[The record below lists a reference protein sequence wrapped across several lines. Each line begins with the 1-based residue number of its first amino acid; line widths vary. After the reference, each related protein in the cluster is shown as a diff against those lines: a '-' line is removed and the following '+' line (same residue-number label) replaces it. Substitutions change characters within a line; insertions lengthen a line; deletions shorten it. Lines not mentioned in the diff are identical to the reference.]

1 MDRRR
6 FLTAAG
12 TAGLASLLGTGLSAA
27 GDAEYTREKY
37 FVESFDGVEIPAV
50 LFVPEG
56 GADATVLATHGWGGS
71 KSSVE
76 GYAPLLADNGYAL
89 VAFDQRGFGESTA
102 EVGLSGPKEVADV
115 SALID
120 FVADDD
126 RIADGPDGE
135 PQVGM
140 LGASYA
146 GGIQLN
152 AAAVDD
158 RIDALVPVI
167 PWHDL
172 SFSLVPNG
180 VPKLGWTSLLYAAGI
195 EASRGL
201 TSPDPENLQRGV
213 SPRLHE
219 LYAKATTQNRLPPEG
234 ESFLSVRSTVSK
246 ADRIDTPALV
256 VQGWPDTLFT
266 PNEGDRIVEDLRAD
280 GGDSR
285 LVLFNGGHT
294 LTETAAPEEQVAEI
308 ESMAIEWFDQ
318 HVRGDGESEIAPL
331 TYWDVQNGGFREADD
346 FPPSDATTVEATLAD
361 LEGKGRSVVAN
372 TVAPTSTSHF
382 SPENTD
388 AAPVSVATFDLAVG
402 DDIEVLGTPELS
414 LSVTPGGARTFLFGK
429 VYHVSGGEETLI
441 NNQVAP
447 VAIEG
452 TPGESQQVEFE
463 LVGFQREFSAGDTLR
478 VALASTDAGFSS
490 ARQGAAVAI
499 DHAGSTLSLP
509 VVGRSDDGK
518 DSGNGADVSVTREA
532 DASVLTG
539 GAHTRQE
546 LAVEGGPT
554 FLRDRVP
561 KGWIVA
567 AADRPYTRTAPPET
581 GENYIE
587 FTGRVEDGTPGYI
600 ARAPS
605 GVDETGIYTF
615 GPVEASDDGEEW
627 MVLEGTDTTVLLV
640 GADT

>member
-27 GDAEYTREKY
+27 QDAEYTREKQ

-56 GADATVLATHGWGGS
+56 GADATILATHGWGGS

-120 FVADDD
+120 FVAADD
-126 RIADGPDGE
+126 RIANGPGGD
-135 PQVGM
+135 PRIGM

-234 ESFLSVRSTVSK
+234 ESFLKVRSAVSK

-280 GGDSR
+280 GVDAR

-294 LTETAAPEEQVAEI
+294 FTETAAPEEQVAEI
-308 ESMAIEWFDQ
+308 ESMAVEWFDQ
-318 HVRGDGESEIAPL
+318 HVRGGESDIAPL
-331 TYWDVQNGGFREADD
+331 TYWDVQNGRFQEADD
-346 FPPSDATTVEATLAD
+346 FPPSNATIVEATLAE
-361 LEGKGRSVVAN
+361 LEGEGQSVVAN
-372 TVAPTSTSHF
+372 TAAPTSTSHF

-402 DDIEVLGTPELS
+402 DDIEVLGIPELS

-429 VYHVSGGEETLI
+429 VYHVSDGEATLI

-452 TPGESQQVEFE
+452 TPGETQQVEFE
-463 LVGFQREFSAGDTLR
+463 LVGFQRQFSAGDTLR

-509 VVGRSDDGK
+509 IVGARGGD
-518 DSGNGADVSVTREA
+518 GADLSVTRSR
-532 DASVLTG
+532 DSSVLTG

-554 FLRDRVP
+554 LLRDRVP

-581 GENYIE
+581 EENYIE
-587 FTGRVEDGTPGYI
+587 FTGRIEDGTPGYI

-605 GVDETGIYTF
+605 GVDETGLYTF
-615 GPVEASDDGEEW
+615 GPVEVSDGGEAW
-627 MVLEGTDTTVLLV
+627 TVLDGTDATVLLV
-640 GADT
+640 GADG

>member
-27 GDAEYTREKY
+27 QDAEYTREKQ

-56 GADATVLATHGWGGS
+56 GADATILATHGWGGS

-120 FVADDD
+120 FVAADD
-126 RIADGPDGE
+126 RIANGPGDD
-135 PQVGM
+135 PRIGM

-234 ESFLSVRSTVSK
+234 ESFLKVRSAVSK

-280 GGDSR
+280 GVDAR

-294 LTETAAPEEQVAEI
+294 FTETAAPEEQVAEI
-308 ESMAIEWFDQ
+308 ESMAVGWFDQ
-318 HVRGDGESEIAPL
+318 HVRGGESDIAPL
-331 TYWDVQNGGFREADD
+331 TYWDVQNGRFREADD
-346 FPPSDATTVEATLAD
+346 FPPSNATIVEATLAE
-361 LEGKGRSVVAN
+361 LEGEGQSVVAN
-372 TVAPTSTSHF
+372 TAAPTSTSHF

-402 DDIEVLGTPELS
+402 DDIEVLGIPELS

-429 VYHVSGGEETLI
+429 VYHVSDGEATLI

-452 TPGESQQVEFE
+452 TPGETQQVEFE
-463 LVGFQREFSAGDTLR
+463 LVGFQRQFSAGDTLR

-509 VVGRSDDGK
+509 IVGARGDDG
-518 DSGNGADVSVTREA
+518 ADLSVTRSR
-532 DASVLTG
+532 DSSVLTG

-554 FLRDRVP
+554 LLRDRVP

-581 GENYIE
+581 EENYIE
-587 FTGRVEDGTPGYI
+587 FTGRIEDGTPGYI

-605 GVDETGIYTF
+605 GADETGLYTF
-615 GPVEASDDGEEW
+615 GPVEVSDGGEAW
-627 MVLEGTDTTVLLV
+627 RVLDGTDATVLLV
-640 GADT
+640 GADG

>member
-1 MDRRR
+1 
-6 FLTAAG
+6 
-12 TAGLASLLGTGLSAA
+12 
-27 GDAEYTREKY
+27 
-37 FVESFDGVEIPAV
+37 
-50 LFVPEG
+50 
-56 GADATVLATHGWGGS
+56 
-71 KSSVE
+71 
-76 GYAPLLADNGYAL
+76 
-89 VAFDQRGFGESTA
+89 
-102 EVGLSGPKEVADV
+102 
-115 SALID
+115 
-120 FVADDD
+120 
-126 RIADGPDGE
+126 
-135 PQVGM
+135 
-140 LGASYA
+140 
-146 GGIQLN
+146 
-152 AAAVDD
+152 
-158 RIDALVPVI
+158 
-167 PWHDL
+167 
-172 SFSLVPNG
+172 
-180 VPKLGWTSLLYAAGI
+180 
-195 EASRGL
+195 
-201 TSPDPENLQRGV
+201 
-213 SPRLHE
+213 
-219 LYAKATTQNRLPPEG
+219 
-234 ESFLSVRSTVSK
+234 
-246 ADRIDTPALV
+246 RIDTPALV

-280 GGDSR
+280 GVDSR

-539 GAHTRQE
+539 GGPGAEGLDRRRRRPALHPDGAAGDRGE
-546 LAVEGGPT
+546 LHRVHRAGRGRDAGLHRPGAVGRR
-554 FLRDRVP
+554 RDGHLHV
-561 KGWIVA
+561 
-567 AADRPYTRTAPPET
+567 
-581 GENYIE
+581 
-587 FTGRVEDGTPGYI
+587 
-600 ARAPS
+600 RA
-605 GVDETGIYTF
+605 G
-615 GPVEASDDGEEW
+615 
-627 MVLEGTDTTVLLV
+627 
-640 GADT
+640 

>member
-1 MDRRR
+1 MDRRH

-12 TAGLASLLGTGLSAA
+12 AAGLASLLGTGLSAA
-27 GDAEYTREKY
+27 QDAEYTREKQ

-56 GADATVLATHGWGGS
+56 GADATILATHGWGGS

-120 FVADDD
+120 FVAADD
-126 RIADGPDGE
+126 RIANGPGGD
-135 PQVGM
+135 PRIGM

-180 VPKLGWTSLLYAAGI
+180 VPKFGWTSLLYAAGI

-234 ESFLSVRSTVSK
+234 ESFLKVRSAVSK

-280 GGDSR
+280 GVDAR

-294 LTETAAPEEQVAEI
+294 FTETAAPEEQVAEI
-308 ESMAIEWFDQ
+308 ESMAVEWFDQ
-318 HVRGDGESEIAPL
+318 HVRGGESDIAPL
-331 TYWDVQNGGFREADD
+331 TYWDVQNGRFQEADG
-346 FPPSDATTVEATLAD
+346 FPPSNATIVEATLAE
-361 LEGKGRSVVAN
+361 LEGEGRSVVAN
-372 TVAPTSTSHF
+372 TAAPTSTSHF

-402 DDIEVLGTPELS
+402 DDIEVLGIPE

-429 VYHVSGGEETLI
+429 VYHVSDGEATLI

-447 VAIEG
+447 VAVEG
-452 TPGESQQVEFE
+452 TPGETRQVEFE
-463 LVGFQREFSAGDTLR
+463 LVGFQRQFSAGDTLR

-509 VVGRSDDGK
+509 VVGARGGD
-518 DSGNGADVSVTREA
+518 GADLSATRSG
-532 DASVLTG
+532 DSSVLTG
-539 GAHTRQE
+539 GAHTQQE

-554 FLRDRVP
+554 LLRDRVP

-581 GENYIE
+581 EENYIE
-587 FTGRVEDGTPGYI
+587 FTGRIEDGTPGYI

-605 GVDETGIYTF
+605 GVDETGLYTF
-615 GPVEASDDGEEW
+615 GPVEVSDGGETW
-627 MVLEGTDTTVLLV
+627 TALDGTDATVLLV
-640 GADT
+640 GADG